1 MIWKKYGKKSVQTF
15 NCFCVL
21 DSVCQF
27 GACLAAWLRRK
38 HQKKSQMCQLGLT
51 SLEFQ
56 NRFFYWTMV
65 WNHWFLWSLNFSPLI
80 YGFLGQFLPWHRTL
94 RRILTELGCHL
105 GRSGSIPFSTSHKKW
120 GEQINIPGHQSKSME
135 THKVYGGEKSTS
147 TCWKT
152 VALLFFCSFQRS
164 WVLNMQTMIQLV

>member
-1 MIWKKYGKKSVQTF
+1 
-15 NCFCVL
+15 
-21 DSVCQF
+21 
-27 GACLAAWLRRK
+27 
-38 HQKKSQMCQLGLT
+38 
-51 SLEFQ
+51 
-56 NRFFYWTMV
+56 MV

-152 VALLFFCSFQRS
+152 VALLFSAVFKGLGCWTCRQWFS
-164 WVLNMQTMIQLV
+164 WYKKLRLSIHIIVKAGDFGSRDHGGCAPGDSMIDTAALCGKGRIWS